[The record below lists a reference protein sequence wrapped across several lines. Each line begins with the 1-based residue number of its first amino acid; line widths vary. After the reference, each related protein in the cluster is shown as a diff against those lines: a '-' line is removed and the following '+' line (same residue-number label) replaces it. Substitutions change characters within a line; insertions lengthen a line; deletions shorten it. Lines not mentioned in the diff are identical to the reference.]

1 MSEQPERRNTPA
13 GAWTPEDEAE
23 HPEHYADQAGAAPA
37 ADPEPAAETDQ
48 EPAADQGQERAAEQ
62 EPAGQ

>member
-48 EPAADQGQERAAEQ
+48 GPAVETGATPAADP